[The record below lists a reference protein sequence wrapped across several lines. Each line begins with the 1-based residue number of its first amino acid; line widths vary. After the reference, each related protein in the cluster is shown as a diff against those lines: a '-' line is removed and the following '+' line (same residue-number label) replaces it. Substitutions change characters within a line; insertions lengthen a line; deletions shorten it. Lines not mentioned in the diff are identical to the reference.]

1 MPSTTEKAMMD
12 NEDLPEAAPAFA
24 AHFSNPVYDDPAG
37 EFAPF
42 GSDEGFDMLYE
53 WAERRDELVRF
64 VDEADV
70 RWGSLG
76 HSLPAGGRPLPVAAT
91 SPCRDQSAHKHVRL
105 THSSV
110 RLHQEPDAAVSSV
123 VVYLSHW

>member
-76 HSLPAGGRPLPVAAT
+76 HSLPAGGAVYRWPRRHHAAINPPISMFASLT
-91 SPCRDQSAHKHVRL
+91 AASASIRSRTL
-105 THSSV
+105 
-110 RLHQEPDAAVSSV
+110 L
-123 VVYLSHW
+123 